1 MAGYATI
8 NAQFRPMSYQEML
21 APVVAADTEHKAIEE
36 QQEQL
41 KTLSSQWEQKL
52 AGEKDAQLRNIY
64 QGYLDKINQQS
75 NDLATNG
82 LNATSRRN
90 LATLKSQYVKDIVPI
105 EEAYKRQQ
113 EELDTRKKLQ
123 QQDSSRIF
131 EDGDLSITS
140 FYNNPNQQFK
150 SLSGNEVYQMAAKDF
165 ENYSKNLLST
175 GQWKSTAGG
184 QYLERLKRTGATPEQ
199 VTALINKDPNAP
211 KELKDLY
218 SNIINNYI
226 GRGNW
231 GQEGINKI
239 IDYVNRAASYAI
251 GSQQSDIQSN
261 KMWEWNMQEMARKR
275 AAEEEAKARGL
286 SWETIGD
293 ATDATNS
300 NEVNTLNDYSAVL
313 KKLGSMTAKQAT
325 EYLRNKI
332 KTSKYAH
339 VADQQME
346 KRIADYV
353 KTQQTKNPNWN
364 PDTDAQFK
372 QLNAIFSAQLKQYG
386 HGKKIDSF
394 SDAPEKQAWLAIT
407 SKYKTNNIKELQ
419 KLIDIDI
426 AKTTSKN
433 RETALK
439 IADPSHVNAFLYT
452 QLTAGFKEDEIN
464 KRITDVDGK
473 KLTLE
478 ERNDFFKNGRP
489 GYDFKKKKLVMYNPT
504 GTKTKA
510 LIDIG
515 VARNMPIV
523 FRDAYGVEQ
532 SMNGDDYLK
541 LLQKDYEA
549 NPNDPAINYMIN
561 YFYDSWSKYARTF
574 EQKAPETSK

>member
-1 MAGYATI
+1 MAGYSTI

-52 AGEKDAQLRNIY
+52 AGEKDAQLRNVY

-175 GQWKSTAGG
+175 GNWKSTAGG

-218 SNIINNYI
+218 SNIINNYT

-239 IDYVNRAASYAI
+239 TDYVNRAASYAI
-251 GSQQSDIQSN
+251 GSEQSDLQSN

-293 ATDATNS
+293 STDATNS
-300 NEVNTLNDYSAVL
+300 DIVKELNV
-313 KKLGSMTAKQAT
+313 
-325 EYLRNKI
+325 
-332 KTSKYAH
+332 
-339 VADQQME
+339 
-346 KRIADYV
+346 
-353 KTQQTKNPNWN
+353 
-364 PDTDAQFK
+364 DAAFIK
-372 QLNAIFSAQLKQYG
+372 QLQSQKNLKAWLNQEFSKKQNLGNTSNTRADKGMYDDYKVKQNQITWNNLIKKYGTKSPSEIMKKIQNAISQ
-386 HGKKIDSF
+386 S
-394 SDAPEKQAWLAIT
+394 T
-407 SKYKTNNIKELQ
+407 SI
-419 KLIDIDI
+419 
-426 AKTTSKN
+426 N

-439 IADPSHVNAFLYT
+439 IADPSHVNSFLHT

-489 GYDFKKKKLVMYNPT
+489 GYDFKKKKLTMYNPT

-515 VARNMPIV
+515 VAHNMPIV
-523 FRDAYGVEQ
+523 YRDAQGNEQ
-532 SMNGDDYLK
+532 RMRGDDYLK
-541 LLQKDYEA
+541 LLQKDYES
-549 NPNDPAINYMIN
+549 NPNDPAINQMIN
-561 YFYDSWSKYARTF
+561 YFYDSWSQYARTF

>member
-1 MAGYATI
+1 MAGYSTI

-21 APVVAADTEHKAIEE
+21 SPVVAADTEHKAIEE

-52 AGEKDAQLRNIY
+52 AGEKDAQLRSIY
-64 QGYLDKINQQS
+64 QGYVDKINQQS
-75 NDLATNG
+75 NDLATTG

-113 EELDTRKKLQ
+113 EELETRKKLQ

-140 FYNNPNQQFK
+140 FYHNPSQQFK

-218 SNIINNYI
+218 SNIINNYT

-239 IDYVNRAASYAI
+239 TDYVNRAASYAI
-251 GSQQSDIQSN
+251 GSEQSDLQNN

-275 AAEEEAKARGL
+275 AAEEAAKAQGL

-300 NEVNTLNDYSAVL
+300 GVVTNYNSDINYLKIMQSQKDL
-313 KKLGSMTAKQAT
+313 KKWLTPV
-325 EYLRNKI
+325 NKPANSYEASI
-332 KTSKYAH
+332 GAPGNISDNGKRWRELSKKYG
-339 VADQQME
+339 
-346 KRIADYV
+346 
-353 KTQQTKNPNWN
+353 TKNPSE
-364 PDTDAQFK
+364 
-372 QLNAIFSAQLKQYG
+372 II
-386 HGKKIDSF
+386 KKIQNEISQ
-394 SDAPEKQAWLAIT
+394 ST
-407 SKYKTNNIKELQ
+407 SI
-419 KLIDIDI
+419 
-426 AKTTSKN
+426 N

-439 IADPSHVNAFLYT
+439 IADPSHVNSFLHT
-452 QLTAGFKEDEIN
+452 QLTAGFNEDAIN
-464 KRITDVDGK
+464 KRITDVDGN

-478 ERNDFFKNGRP
+478 ERNDIFKNGRP
-489 GYDFKKKKLVMYNPT
+489 GYDFKNKKLTMYNPT

-515 VARNMPIV
+515 VAHNMPIV
-523 FRDAYGVEQ
+523 YRDAQGNEQ
-532 SMNGDDYLK
+532 RMRGDDYLK
-541 LLQKDYEA
+541 LLQKDYES
-549 NPNDPAINYMIN
+549 NPNDPSINQLIN
-561 YFYDSWSKYARTF
+561 YFYDSWSQYARTF